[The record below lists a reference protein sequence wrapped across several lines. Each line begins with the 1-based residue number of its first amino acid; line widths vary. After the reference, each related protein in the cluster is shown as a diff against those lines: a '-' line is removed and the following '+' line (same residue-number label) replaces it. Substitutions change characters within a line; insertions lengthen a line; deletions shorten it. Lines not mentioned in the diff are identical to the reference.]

1 MRLDKFLKVAR
12 ILKRRTVSKELAA
25 NQRVIVNGR
34 IAKPSTDIKAG
45 DIIEVIF
52 GQRSLTVRV
61 LEVKDIVRKNEASD
75 LYEVVEEKYLD
86 EEMSSMFCFSRN
98 CASTERQ

>member
-25 NQRVIVNGR
+25 NQRVMVNGR
-34 IAKPSTDIKAG
+34 IAKPATDIKAG
-45 DIIEVIF
+45 DIIEVVF

-61 LEVKDIVRKNEASD
+61 LDVRDNVRKNEAAD
-75 LYEVVEEKYLD
+75 LYEVVEERFIEEELD
-86 EEMSSMFCFSRN
+86 
-98 CASTERQ
+98 T

>member
-34 IAKPSTDIKAG
+34 IAQPSTDIKAG
-45 DIIEVIF
+45 DIIEVVF

-86 EEMSSMFCFSRN
+86 EESD
-98 CASTERQ
+98 T

>member
-25 NQRVIVNGR
+25 NQRVIVNGK
-34 IAKPSTDIKAG
+34 IAKPATDIKAG
-45 DIIEVIF
+45 DLIEVVF

-61 LEVKDIVRKNEASD
+61 LDVRENVRKNEAAD
-75 LYEVVEEKYLD
+75 LYEVVEERFIEEELD
-86 EEMSSMFCFSRN
+86 
-98 CASTERQ
+98 T

>member
-25 NQRVIVNGR
+25 NQRVIVNGKT
-34 IAKPSTDIKAG
+34 AKPSTDIKAG
-45 DIIEVIF
+45 DTIEVVF

-61 LEVKDIVRKNEASD
+61 LDVRDNVRKNEAAD
-75 LYEVVEEKYLD
+75 LYEVVEERFLEED
-86 EEMSSMFCFSRN
+86 E
-98 CASTERQ
+98 T

>member
-25 NQRVIVNGR
+25 NQRVIVNGKT
-34 IAKPSTDIKAG
+34 AKPSTDIKAG
-45 DIIEVIF
+45 DTIEVIF

-61 LEVKDIVRKNEASD
+61 LDVRDNVRKNEAAD
-75 LYEVVEEKYLD
+75 LYEVVEERFLEED
-86 EEMSSMFCFSRN
+86 E
-98 CASTERQ
+98 T